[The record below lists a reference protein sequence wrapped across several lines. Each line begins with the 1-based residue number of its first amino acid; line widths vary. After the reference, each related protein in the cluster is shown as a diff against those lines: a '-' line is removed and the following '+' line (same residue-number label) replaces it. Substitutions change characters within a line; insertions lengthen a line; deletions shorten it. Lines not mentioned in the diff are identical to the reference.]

1 MSKTGF
7 TRGNFL
13 IPKVSDMSAWS
24 VIACDQ
30 FTSQPNYWQDVEDIV
45 KNNPSTLN
53 MIIPDVNLG
62 SDDLDQRICAL
73 GRAMRT
79 YLRRHILEEVSG
91 YIYVERTLST
101 GKIRS
106 GLVGLIDLEE
116 YDYKEGR
123 KTKVRATEKMILSR
137 LPIRV
142 EIRQSTPLEV
152 SHIMM
157 VMDDRHNDVLGP
169 LRKETEK
176 MTPLYHFELMKGSG
190 QLKGYLVTPQQAD
203 SIDQRLNKLADL
215 EEFKNKYNVEDAQD
229 QDVLVFAVGDGN
241 HSLAAAKDYY
251 ENIKKS
257 LSKEKAENHPAR
269 YALVELIN
277 LNDDSLEFEPIN
289 RIVFGVDTINFMKEL
304 EKAYQVSYEPCEG
317 CQFFDVYIGG
327 ECQRVWIKNP
337 SSNVVTGTVQNF
349 IDTYIQE
356 FSGKVDYVHGSSIVQ
371 QLAVLRDNV
380 GIIFPAIG
388 KEKLFE
394 TILIDGILPR
404 KTFSMGSAEDKRFYL
419 ECRKLVK

>member
-13 IPKVSDMSAWS
+13 IPKVDEMTSWS

-30 FTSQPNYWQDVEDIV
+30 FTSQPNYWKDVQDIV

-53 MIIPDVNLG
+53 MIIPDAHLG
-62 SDDLDQRICAL
+62 CEDLDQRIGAL
-73 GRAMRT
+73 NRAMRT
-79 YLRRHILEEVSG
+79 YLRRHVLEEVSG

-116 YDYKEGR
+116 YDYKEGK

-137 LPIRV
+137 LPVRIQIRECAPV
-142 EIRQSTPLEV
+142 EV

-157 VMDDRHNDVLGP
+157 VMDDRNDDVLGP
-169 LRKETEK
+169 LRGETEK
-176 MTPLYHFELMKGSG
+176 MIPLYDFELMKGSG
-190 QLKGYLVTPQQAD
+190 HLKGFLVTPEQAD
-203 SIDQRLNKLADL
+203 GIDQRLNRLADP
-215 EEFKNKYNVEDAQD
+215 EEFHKKYGLTD
-229 QDVLVFAVGDGN
+229 QEVLVFAVGDGN
-241 HSLAAAKDYY
+241 HSLAAAKEHY

-257 LSKEKAENHPAR
+257 LCKEKAENHPAR

-277 LNDDSLEFEPIN
+277 LNNDSLEFEPIN
-289 RIVFGVDTINFMKEL
+289 RVVFGVDAANFMREL
-304 EKAYQVSYEPCEG
+304 EKTYQISYEPCEG
-317 CQFFDVYIGG
+317 CQFFDVYING
-327 ECQRVWIKNP
+327 ESKRVWVKNP

-371 QLAVLRDNV
+371 QMAALRDNV

-404 KTFSMGSAEDKRFYL
+404 KTFSMGNAEDKRFYL

>member
-137 LPIRV
+137 LPVRI
-142 EIRQSTPLEV
+142 EIRQSTPIEV

-157 VMDDRHNDVLGP
+157 VMDDRCDDVLGP

-190 QLKGYLVTPQQAD
+190 ELKGYLLTPQQAD

-269 YALVELIN
+269 YAL
-277 LNDDSLEFEPIN
+277 
-289 RIVFGVDTINFMKEL
+289 
-304 EKAYQVSYEPCEG
+304 
-317 CQFFDVYIGG
+317 YIGG

>member
-30 FTSQPNYWQDVEDIV
+30 FTSQPNYWKEVEDIV

-53 MIIPDVNLG
+53 MIIPDVNLN

-79 YLRRHILEEVSG
+79 YLRRHILQEVSG
-91 YIYVERTLST
+91 YIYVERTLSN

-116 YDYKEGR
+116 YDYKEGT

-137 LPIRV
+137 LPVRI
-142 EIRQSTPLEV
+142 EIRESIPIEV

-157 VMDDRHNDVLGP
+157 VMDDRRDAVLGP
-169 LRKETEK
+169 LRKETAQ
-176 MTPLYHFELMKGSG
+176 MTPLYDFELMKGSG
-190 QLKGYLVTPQQAD
+190 QLRGYLVTPQQAD
-203 SIDQRLNKLADL
+203 GIDRRLDQLADPA
-215 EEFKNKYNVEDAQD
+215 EFQDKYNVEGEG

-241 HSLAAAKDYY
+241 HSLAAAKEYY

-257 LSKEKAENHPAR
+257 LSKEKAAGHPAR
-269 YALVELIN
+269 YALVELTN
-277 LNDDSLEFEPIN
+277 LNDPSLEFEPIN
-289 RIVFGVDTINFMKEL
+289 RIVFGVDTVKFMREL
-304 EKAYQVSYEPCEG
+304 ERTYQVSYEPCEG
-317 CQFFDVYIGG
+317 CQFFDVYIG
-327 ECQRVWIKNP
+327 EESKRVWVKNP
-337 SSNVVTGTVQNF
+337 SSHVVTGTVQNF

-356 FSGKVDYVHGSSIVQ
+356 FSGKVDYVHGSSIVR
-371 QLAVLRDNV
+371 QLAALRDNV

-419 ECRKLVK
+419 ECRKLIK